1 MCAQTEWSL
10 SWLKLC
16 PLVASLW
23 CHGDQSH
30 SQTAELRRKK
40 IKISGMQW
48 HKEYLSSVNFPSRQE
63 RHVEGAHEGNDAR
76 EASHGWTTI
85 LGELTA
91 VGLAGKRWAGGC
103 QHGVP
108 QEGYD
113 AVKMQTGQW
122 GNYSVR
128 ETLQLRSAT
137 PPQWC
142 SWNGGL
148 KWSRPLPACII
159 VYSGYVSWLYSHS
172 P

>member
-1 MCAQTEWSL
+1 MCPDRVKSLMTQTLSTGSKSL
-10 SWLKLC
+10 MSWR
-16 PLVASLW
+16 PESLTN
-23 CHGDQSH
+23 CR
-30 SQTAELRRKK
+30 TEEEEN
-40 IKISGMQW
+40 KISGMQW